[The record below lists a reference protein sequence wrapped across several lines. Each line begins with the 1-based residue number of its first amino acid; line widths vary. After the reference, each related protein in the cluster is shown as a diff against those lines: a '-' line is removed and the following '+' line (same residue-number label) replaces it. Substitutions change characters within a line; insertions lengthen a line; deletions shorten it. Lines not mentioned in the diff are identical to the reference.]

1 MTSRIVTPRMRW
13 CIGRIQET
21 FGVDGAVVDEAI
33 KAEGSFELLDGVL
46 SEGGPSSCFVFYQ
59 PVYEPTDSGDWILK
73 NPEPQLVFAR
83 GWEPGRLRAR
93 GKKACYFLR
102 LGPID
107 KEQSS
112 CNNLVHGELGD
123 DPLKSLEL
131 SLSRLYQPL
140 CESRASWG
148 QADEEQ
154 TREFLDACNKVSA
167 ELKESIKS
175 LYGGLE
181 LRKPDKRFEIDGAG
195 RNLAQRTK
203 DDQELVDHFEGLLEE
218 WCDQIETYL
227 ESTSADSYESSAPD
241 AGPMTELEAWKR
253 RMQRLT
259 SITEQLKTKDCKTV
273 IAVLSSLTKNPQDSN
288 RQKVFSLL
296 RRWKQ
301 IDINITEAAN
311 EAKDNVK
318 YLFTLEKFIEPLYS
332 GTPESVVDTLPALM
346 NSIKM
351 IHTIARYYNTMERMT
366 NLFSKIT
373 NQMISCCKK
382 CILVEN
388 PDLWSQDPEA
398 LVQRLEACLKLND
411 SYQENYRLTKD
422 KLLTMP
428 KGKQFDFSE
437 QQIFG
442 KFDLFCRR
450 VIKLIDMFSTIHQF
464 RALANHKLE
473 GMEALTD
480 QFQTIISEFRRKNH
494 DLLDYHNNK
503 FDRDYVEFNV
513 AISDL
518 ESSLQQF
525 INDSFERI
533 TSIENSL
540 NLLKKFQAILQR
552 ENLKSDLDS
561 KFNIIFQNY
570 GLELEVVQQLYER
583 HKHAPPIPRN
593 LPPVSGNIMWSR
605 HLLKRIEEPMKKFES
620 NQNVLSTKDAKRIIK
635 TYNKVARTLVAF
647 EYLWFQA
654 WQQSIETAK
663 AGLQATLIIRHPDD
677 DRLYVNFDQE
687 ILQLIREAKCLDR
700 MGIDIPESAKIVLLQ
715 ETKFK
720 SYYNDLQ
727 YALKEYERVTRR
739 VIPVA
744 ADLLK
749 PHMRDMEYKL
759 RPGMIT
765 LTWTSM
771 NIDAYK
777 HHIHTGLAKLEELV
791 TNINDIIE
799 NRIEKNLK
807 VVSKTVLVDLPSD
820 RSTQLS
826 DFVAMQEKRI
836 RVQSKFLHGKNV
848 EIEHAVNDLME
859 LVQSYPLDPH
869 IDAVSQ
875 EEITN
880 VKRNYRFKMYC
891 ALLKCTKNSLNMIKE
906 RVGNRGSGAGGGFLF
921 VERPFF
927 ELFVNLQTPKVQIT
941 PDLEDVQSAIN
952 KSALAVLKCSKS
964 LYDWDQDLVPEAE
977 RKTFFDEI
985 TCDLQIA
992 VVCLLLTGSVQGL
1005 KQNVTKY
1012 LERFYEYQW
1021 LWSDD
1026 KDRAYSKF
1034 MATKPTLPEYEAK
1047 LMEFQEVDRQINE
1060 ITSMHVIGAMSI
1072 NTSTLKNNLRYEVQ
1086 TWKLTF
1092 SRFLHEQAR
1101 GDMEDLYN
1109 YMKQTEQR
1117 LKRSENIKKLVHK
1130 ESSSSNSDVLQELS
1144 SIMDVLR
1151 EIRERESGIEQ
1162 EISPVLDMYSMLERF
1177 VGSQGLGDQ
1186 ENDNKEVLRYRWE
1199 CLVDYAERV
1208 TDELGELQES
1218 FKRKLL
1224 RDIKEFVN
1232 DVIVFRND
1240 FVANGPMVPGI
1251 SPKVAVDRLRRFHEE
1266 YEIRERKFNLYRN
1279 GEELFALQATSYPE
1293 LTKTK
1298 KELVLLDQLY
1308 KLYTDVIDTIDDWK
1322 QIEWEKVRDEIDAMA
1337 VKMDAFATRCKKM
1350 PGKLRDW
1357 DAYKDL
1363 KKQIDEF
1370 TVVLPLLQAL
1380 AKPSIMQRHW
1390 TEVSRKCGTE
1400 FVVGPEF
1407 RLCALLDA
1415 NLIPVAEDIE
1425 EICDSAD
1432 KQLQIQNKIAEIA
1445 EAWQLREFDFV
1456 VWKSRGIYVFKNVL
1470 PIVEDLEDSQMQL
1483 QTMLTMRHVFPFKNE
1498 AQAMLVTTSDTAE
1511 TLERWIKVQTLWC
1524 SLESVF
1530 SGGDIAKQL
1539 PMEAK
1544 KFQKIDKDFDKVMRK
1559 AFATKNVIQ
1568 ACQNDILKQNL
1579 IVFYNELEKCQKS
1592 LEGYLEQKR
1601 NKFPRFYFVS
1611 NPVLLQV
1618 LSQGSDPLAIQP
1630 FYEKIFDS
1638 IDEVVHDAENPQFIE
1653 GFFSRIGVDEERI
1666 PLSARVQCKGNIED
1680 WLMDLLAEHRNTMK
1694 DVARD
1699 CAARAG
1705 AITDASQLRPVVD
1718 ALPGQFALLA
1728 IQLNWSADCAEAL
1741 HVCKQKKTALKDCSA
1756 KAAQI
1761 LSELSSW
1768 CLTDLGTKMNRIKME
1783 SLVTIQVHQR
1793 DVITDIAALH
1803 KVKKISDP
1811 SDFEWQKQCRFEWR
1825 PDGKDAVSD
1834 SGALAISITD
1844 IEFNYS
1850 YEYLGCRDRLVITP
1864 LTDRCYIT
1872 LAQALGMGFGGA
1884 PAGPAGTGKTETV
1897 KDMGRALGV
1906 YVMVSNCS
1914 DQFSYLDCA
1923 KIFKGLCQGGLWG
1936 CFDEFNRITLPVLSV
1951 VAQQVLAIQNAKK
1964 AHATS
1969 FSFPGDPTPCHL
1981 NPVCGFFITM
1991 NPGYAGRQELP
2002 ENLKSLFRGVA
2013 MMVPDRMIIM
2023 KVKLCSVGYTTF
2035 TSLAKKFAQL
2045 YKLCEE
2051 QLSQQKHYDFG
2062 LRNILSVL
2070 RTCGANKRENLEKP
2084 EDFLMYRTLR
2094 DMNLSKLVA
2103 QDVPL
2108 FLSLLTDLF
2117 PKCTS
2122 PPVSIHPEIE
2132 PAIKEVALAK
2142 GLILEDAWVKKV
2154 VQLYETYKVRHGIM
2168 LVGPTGGGKTEIC
2181 NTLAAAL
2188 SKASDV
2194 TYKFARIN
2202 PKAIRAAE
2210 MYGEV
2215 DKVSGEWTTGVFA
2228 ATWAKMNQR
2237 SNRFNTWLICDGPV
2251 DAIWIEDLNTVLD
2264 DNKILTLANGD
2275 RIPMTD
2281 QNRILFEVESL
2292 RNASPAT
2299 VSRAGIIYVSE
2310 SDLDWYAVAK
2320 SWMQKQDPEHAAFLA
2335 TMLSKWIGTWS
2346 PSDPGELYQK
2356 LARADFGDEVIQTSR
2371 VGKISNLLSLLSSMM
2386 SSVKLSD
2393 TVVEMEEE
2401 LEKLFV
2407 MSLLWS
2413 FGGNL
2418 EPEGRQRFDDYLR
2431 TIDRDMLPELEEQD
2445 ETSFEYVVDLGSL
2458 TWQSWDPE
2466 AWEYPVIESKSSHA
2480 DSVATPRAQRES
2492 IDGVEGLNS
2501 GELSANKALG
2511 AESTLDF
2518 SNLLVPTM
2526 DSTRAC
2532 FLLDSMHQQGLP
2544 VMMVGGSGTAKTSTA
2559 LMFFAKL
2566 DPSVRTVKRV
2576 NFSSAT
2582 KPIGLQNAIESELD
2596 KRGGKNF
2603 GPAGGKKMTVFL
2615 DDISMPSINEWG
2627 DQPTL
2632 EFARQLIEFDCFAFL
2647 DKDKRGDM
2655 KHCEDLQYVA
2665 AMAHPGGGHNDV
2677 PSRLKRHF
2685 FIFNMV
2691 LPSMTSINNIYGQML
2706 AGRFSGDD
2714 GMLSGAAQEVIGKL
2728 TSATIQVWQ
2737 WAQRKFLPTPRK
2749 FHYVFNMRDVSRVF
2763 QGILLCPK
2771 ETILNCSVS
2780 APNEDQALTLVKL
2793 WKHEC
2798 ERVFCDKLV
2807 DQTDKLRYLDHAA
2820 IVLQDNFGDALAAK
2834 TAIRSDFEDSQLVQ
2848 QQHKD
2853 GVNGANSSGSVEGGI
2868 EDLDGAARVQADMG
2882 LEIVKK
2888 SAEPF
2893 VNFLR
2898 DDVLDADG
2906 DVVAKAPKVY
2916 EHGGRLG
2923 GLRERVADFMLKQNA
2938 EEPSKALKLVLFDDA
2953 LNNLLRISR
2962 IISMPRGSALLVG
2975 VGGSGKQSL
2984 TKLASYIA
2992 GYDLFQITPTKSYN
3006 VSSLLDDLRSLYRVA
3021 GQERR
3026 DVTFLFTDQDIKEEG
3041 FLEVLNMLL
3050 MTGEIPGLF
3059 SKEDMIGLTA
3069 DLEQHALRERGAD
3082 FEISPATLRQFFFD
3096 SCRDRL
3102 HVVLCMSPVNV
3113 HFAERARKFPGLI
3126 NCCTINWFLR
3136 WPDAAL
3142 KDVAN
3147 GLIGSYHPG
3156 EHGMYLRSEDGST
3169 DDDPA
3174 VRASLVEFM
3183 GSVHRI
3189 VVDSCTE
3196 YEKKMRRQVYQT
3208 PKSYLSFID
3217 TFKVQYETKLAR
3229 LQEKEERI
3237 SLGLE
3242 KLIQGAADVEE
3253 LKLVLAQEQEKLL
3266 KTTKETNRMIGDLE
3280 TKSLEAKK
3288 EQDKVNLIKG
3298 DCEEDAARIKLEKEA
3313 CEQDLAQ
3320 AQPYLDQAE
3329 SAIKSIK
3336 PAHINEVKKLAKPSD
3351 IIKLVFDGVLIL
3363 FKARLNPV
3371 KECTLTV
3378 KKQQVTFVEP
3388 SYSHA
3393 QKMMGSASFLK
3404 DLLEFSKSGKDL
3416 INDETIEFMMP
3427 YLNLSN
3433 FTPAV
3438 AKSASAA
3445 AEGLCTWVHAMR
3457 SYHEASK
3464 IVKPKLEALALA
3476 SSELETAQTNLD
3488 EASMRLDACK
3498 QTLHELQDSFNAKLR
3513 EKAGIEENAK
3523 LLQKKMT
3530 QAASLINGLANER
3543 RRWSED
3549 KAMFAA
3555 QKRRLVGDVAVSCA
3569 FVSYCGA
3576 FNQEFREDLVQHK
3589 LVREAA
3595 SLGVPVSEE
3604 VNPISFLVDA
3614 ATVSDWG
3621 LDGLPSDPLSVQNGI
3636 LVTQSS
3642 RYPLLVDPQG
3652 QALNWLV
3659 RKETRAERLPS
3670 FGVVQMN
3677 SPKLREHL
3685 ELAMSEGLAL
3695 IVAGVEEDL
3704 DPMLDPVLEKE
3715 VVRKGKSLYIN
3726 VADKACAFHPEFTAF
3741 FVSRLPN
3748 PHFSPE
3754 LQAKTTVVDFTVTL
3768 KGLED
3773 QLLDVVIGREQKA
3786 LQDQLEQVI
3795 EDVAVNTK
3803 LLMSENDKL
3812 LYKLTSNSGSLL
3824 DDEELVTVLK
3834 KVKETAETVKT
3845 KLRDAEE
3852 TRVSINEKREQ
3863 YRPVATRGAVLY
3875 FSIVECSAL
3884 NCMYQTSLQ
3893 QFNELFL
3900 KSTLEDYAPR
3910 NASVHKR
3917 VHNIIEALTYL
3928 TYRYINRGLY
3938 EKDKLTFVLVVTMK
3952 VLLVAGELTSRDMAA
3967 FFRGAATADPERV
3980 SKKKPAWM
3988 PDGAWLHAHALAQLV
4003 PFFRTLPEDISKSE
4017 AMWKMWFEN
4026 PRTETMTVPDYEDR
4040 FEASGVGSGAWNK
4053 LQVIRALRVDRT
4065 IPAVRNFVRAVPA
4078 MGARYVDPVTDTIES
4093 VYEDS
4098 SFSTPIIYL
4107 LSLGADPT
4115 DAIQQLGAKKKRA
4128 VSAVS
4133 MGQGQ
4138 EPVALKALDAAMRSG
4153 GWVLLQ
4159 NCDLGLNFMAGLE
4172 ETLKAMWAK
4181 SWDDQDALRASRVFL
4196 TAAPNEHFP
4205 MGILQM
4211 GIKVTNEAPQG
4222 IRAGMLRA
4230 FSTLV
4235 DQDRI
4240 DRVDAPVWR
4249 QLLYTLC
4256 FLHCTLA
4263 ERRKFGPLGWSVPYE
4278 FSAGDM
4284 VASVGYLEKALYSS
4298 STTSIAWPALAYI
4311 VGECVYGGKITDALD
4326 RRLMTAYADAWLNER
4341 VLSADFRFN
4350 ETDVSEDSFSYSV
4363 CDKQEHADY
4372 LRHIQALPEEESAG
4386 VFGLHPNAELKHR
4399 LLAAGELVDAVTST
4413 QPGSGVAVVS
4423 GAGSVEEATKD
4434 RCNELLSSMPSTD
4447 LATEVVTQIINEKRG
4462 GFGEPL
4468 NVVLSQECAL
4478 LQRVVDMAR
4487 FDLVQLVQAIDGEI
4501 TLTETLATAMHAVQN
4516 GAVPRHWLYT
4526 VAGDLRSWMAP
4537 SISSWFETLCSRHNQ
4552 LWSWLNSGP
4561 PSSFWLAGLQ
4571 NKKAFITATLQAVAR
4586 AHRDEE
4592 WALDDVVV
4600 YAEVSDLA
4608 GPEAA
4613 KSPPKEGVLVHGLFL
4628 EGARWVKPGLAESE
4642 PKQLFAP
4649 MPLVYLTATT
4659 VAQKMA
4665 ARASTSVYE
4674 CPLYTYPR
4682 RTGQHLV
4689 TMLDLPAGSVSPEH
4703 WTLRGVAVLCNQE

>member
-1 MTSRIVTPRMRW
+1 MRW

-21 FGVDGAVVDEAI
+21 FNIEGAEVDEAI
-33 KAEGSFELLDGVL
+33 KAEGSFELLDSVL
-46 SEGGPSSCFVFYQ
+46 SENGPNSCFVFYQ
-59 PVYEPTDSGDWILK
+59 PVYEQTGNGDWILR
-73 NPEPQLVFAR
+73 NPEPQLVFTR
-83 GWEPGRLRAR
+83 GWEPDRLRAR

-102 LGPID
+102 LGPLD
-107 KEQSS
+107 KEQAS
-112 CNNLVHGELGD
+112 CPNLVHGELGD

-140 CESRASWG
+140 CENRANWG
-148 QADEEQ
+148 KADEEQ
-154 TREFLDACNKVSA
+154 TREFLDACSKVSS

-181 LRKPDKRFEIDGAG
+181 LRKPDKRFELDGAG
-195 RNLAQRTK
+195 RNLSQRSK
-203 DDQELVDHFEGLLEE
+203 DDQELVDHFETLLEE
-218 WCDQIETYL
+218 WCNQIEAYL

-241 AGPMTELEAWKR
+241 AGPMTELESWKR

-332 GTPESVVDTLPALM
+332 GTPETVVDTLPALM

-373 NQMISCCKK
+373 NQMITCCKK
-382 CILVEN
+382 YILLEN
-388 PDLWSQDPEA
+388 VDLWSQNPEV

-480 QFQTIISEFRRKNH
+480 QFQHIISEFRKKNH

-663 AGLQATLIIRHPDD
+663 AGLQATLIIRHPED

-715 ETKFK
+715 ESKFK

-807 VVSKTVLVDLPSD
+807 VVSKTILVDIPSD

-836 RVQSKFLHGKNV
+836 RAQSKFLHGKNV

-859 LVQSYPLDPH
+859 LVQSYTLDPH
-869 IDAVSQ
+869 IEPVSQ
-875 EEITN
+875 EEIAN
-880 VKRNYRFKMYC
+880 VKRNYRYKMYC
-891 ALLKCTKNSLNMIKE
+891 ALLKCTKNSLNLIKE
-906 RVGNRGSGAGGGFLF
+906 RVGNRGSANGGGFLF

-941 PDLEDVQSAIN
+941 PDLEDVQNAIN

-964 LYDWDQDLVPEAE
+964 LYDWGQDQIPEE
-977 RKTFFDEI
+977 SRKTFFDEI

-1101 GDMEDLYN
+1101 SDMDDLYN

-1117 LKRSENIKKLVHK
+1117 LKRSENIKKLVQK

-1162 EISPVLDMYSMLERF
+1162 EIAPVLDMYSMLERF

-1208 TDELGELQES
+1208 TDELSELQES

-1279 GEELFALQATSYPE
+1279 GEDLFALQPTSYPE
-1293 LTKTK
+1293 LVKTK
-1298 KELVLLDQLY
+1298 KELLLLDQLY
-1308 KLYTDVIDTIDDWK
+1308 KLYTDVIDTIEDWK
-1322 QIEWEKVRDEIDAMA
+1322 QIEWEKARDEIDDMA
-1337 VKMDAFATRCKKM
+1337 SQMEVFAGRCKKM

-1407 RLCALLDA
+1407 RLCTLLDA
-1415 NLIPVAEDIE
+1415 HLIPVAEDIE

-1445 EAWQLREFDFV
+1445 EAWQLREFEFI
-1456 VWKSRGIYVFKNVL
+1456 VWKSRGIYVFKNVM
-1470 PIVEDLEDSQMQL
+1470 PIVEDLEEAQMQL
-1483 QTMLTMRHVFPFKNE
+1483 QTMLTMRHVVPFRDE
-1498 AQAMLVTTSDTAE
+1498 AQAMLITTSDTAE

-1559 AFATKNVIQ
+1559 AFDTKNVIQ

-1638 IDEVVHDAENPQFIE
+1638 IDEVVHEKDNSQNIE
-1653 GFFSRIGVDEERI
+1653 AFFSRLGTDEERI
-1666 PLSARVQCKGNIED
+1666 SLTNHVQCKGNIED
-1680 WLMDLLAEHRNTMK
+1680 WLMDLLNEHRNTMK
-1694 DVARD
+1694 EITRE
-1699 CAARAG
+1699 CAARASS
-1705 AITDASQLRPVVD
+1705 ITDPSQLRPIVD

-1728 IQLNWSADCAEAL
+1728 LQLNWSAECLEAL
-1741 HVCKQKKTALKDCSA
+1741 QACKQKKTALKDASA
-1756 KAAQI
+1756 KAGQI

-1768 CLTDLGTKMNRIKME
+1768 CLTDLGTKMTRVKIE

-1793 DVITDIAALH
+1793 DVINDIAALY

-1811 SDFEWQKQCRFEWR
+1811 HDFEWQKQCRFEWR

-1834 SGALAISITD
+1834 RGSLSIGITD
-1844 IEFNYS
+1844 VEFNYS

-1897 KDMGRALGV
+1897 KDMGRALGI

-1964 AHATS
+1964 AHSTS
-1969 FSFPGDPTPCHL
+1969 FMFPGDPVPCHL

-2023 KVKLCSVGYTTF
+2023 KVKLCSVGYSSFTT
-2035 TSLAKKFAQL
+2035 LAKKFAQL

-2070 RTCGANKRENLEKP
+2070 RTCGANKRDNLEKP
-2084 EDFLMYRTLR
+2084 EEYLMYRTLR

-2108 FLSLLTDLF
+2108 FLSLLADLF
-2117 PKCTS
+2117 PKCKS
-2122 PPVSIHPEIE
+2122 PPVSTYPEIE
-2132 PAIKEVALAK
+2132 SAISEVALSK
-2142 GLILEDAWVKKV
+2142 GLVLEDAWVKKV

-2168 LVGPTGGGKTEIC
+2168 LCGPTGGGKTEIC

-2188 SKASDV
+2188 SV
-2194 TYKFARIN
+2194 TTGTTYKFARIN

-2228 ATWAKMNQR
+2228 AIWAKMNHR
-2237 SNRFNTWLICDGPV
+2237 NNKFNTWLICDGPV

-2264 DNKILTLANGD
+2264 DNRILTLANGD

-2281 QNRILFEVESL
+2281 QNKIMFEVESL

-2310 SDLDWYAVAK
+2310 TDLDWYAVAK
-2320 SWMQKQDPEHAAFLA
+2320 SWMQKQDPDHAAFLN
-2335 TMLSKWIGTWS
+2335 TMFAKWIGTWS

-2356 LARADFGDEVIQTSR
+2356 LERAEFDDEVIQTSR
-2371 VGKISNLLSLLSSMM
+2371 VGKVSSLLSLLSSMM

-2401 LEKLFV
+2401 LEKMFV
-2407 MSLLWS
+2407 MSLIWS

-2418 EPEGRQRFDDYLR
+2418 EMEGRHKFDTHLR
-2431 TIDRDMLPELEEQD
+2431 TIDRDMLPELENSE
-2445 ETSFEYVVDLGSL
+2445 ETSFDYVFDLSSL
-2458 TWQSWDPE
+2458 TWQSWEPE
-2466 AWEYPVIESKSSHA
+2466 SWEYPAHASRPSNA
-2480 DSVATPRAQRES
+2480 DSHTES
-2492 IDGVEGLNS
+2492 LQMTS
-2501 GELSANKALG
+2501 SSSSLKSTGEPM
-2511 AESTLDF
+2511 LDF
-2518 SNLLVPTM
+2518 SNLLVPTL

-2532 FLLDSMHQQGLP
+2532 FLLDNMHRQRLP
-2544 VMMVGGSGTAKTSTA
+2544 IMMVGGSGTAKTSTA
-2559 LMFFAKL
+2559 LMYFAKI
-2566 DPSVRTVKRV
+2566 DQTTRTLKRI

-2582 KPIGLQNAIESELD
+2582 QPIGLQNAIEGELD

-2603 GPAGGKKMTVFL
+2603 GPTGGKKMTIFL

-2632 EFARQLIEFDCFAFL
+2632 EFARQLIEFNCFAFL

-2665 AMAHPGGGHNDV
+2665 AMAHPGGGHNDI
-2677 PSRLKRHF
+2677 PNRLKRHF

-2691 LPSMTSINNIYGQML
+2691 LPSITSINNIYGQML
-2706 AGRFSGDD
+2706 AGRFSNEDHL
-2714 GMLSGAAQEVIGKL
+2714 LSPAAHDVVVKL
-2728 TSATIQVWQ
+2728 TAATIQIWQ

-2771 ETILNCSVS
+2771 ETVLKCGITSPS
-2780 APNEDQALTLVKL
+2780 EDQALTLVKL

-2807 DQTDKLRYLDHAA
+2807 DQTDKLRYLEHVA
-2820 IVLQDNFGDALAAK
+2820 IVLQDNFGEALATKA
-2834 TAIRSDFEDSQLVQ
+2834 AIRSDLQDSQLLQ
-2848 QQHKD
+2848 QTHHETMSSAGSTVGDTDDFDAASKMD
-2853 GVNGANSSGSVEGGI
+2853 NSLGI
-2868 EDLDGAARVQADMG
+2868 
-2882 LEIVKK
+2882 EIVKK

-2898 DDVLDADG
+2898 DDILDRDG
-2906 DVVAKAPKVY
+2906 DILEKAPKVY
-2916 EHGGRLG
+2916 EHGGRLSSI
-2923 GLRERVADFMLKQNA
+2923 RERVAEFMHKQNT
-2938 EEPSKALKLVLFDDA
+2938 EQPSKALKLVLFDDA

-2962 IISMPRGSALLVG
+2962 IINMPRGSALLVG

-2992 GYDLFQITPTKSYN
+2992 GYDLFKIRPTKTYN
-3006 VSSLLDDLRSLYRVA
+3006 VNSLLEDLRVLYRIA

-3026 DVTFLFTDQDIKEEG
+3026 DVTFLFTDQDIKEES
-3041 FLEVLNMLL
+3041 FLEVLNTLL

-3069 DLEQHALRERGAD
+3069 DLEQHALRERGPE
-3082 FEISPATLRQFFFD
+3082 FEVTPASLRQFFFD

-3113 HFAERARKFPGLI
+3113 RFAERARKFPGLI

-3136 WPDAAL
+3136 WPEAAL
-3142 KDVAN
+3142 KDVAK
-3147 GLIGSYHPG
+3147 GLIGTYHPG
-3156 EHGMYLRSEDGST
+3156 KHGMYLRAEDGST
-3169 DDDPA
+3169 QDDPA
-3174 VRASLVEFM
+3174 VRSSLIMFM

-3217 TFKVQYETKLAR
+3217 TFKVQYEAKLAK

-3253 LKLVLAQEQEKLL
+3253 LKLVLAREQEKLM
-3266 KTTKETNRMIGDLE
+3266 KATKETNRMIGDLE

-3288 EQDKVNLIKG
+3288 EQDKVNVIKA

-3313 CEQDLAQ
+3313 CEHDLAQ
-3320 AQPYLDQAE
+3320 AQPFLDQAE

-3363 FKARLNPV
+3363 FKAKLNPV

-3378 KKQQVTFVEP
+3378 KKQQISFVEP
-3388 SYSHA
+3388 SYTNA

-3416 INDETIEFMMP
+3416 INDETIEFMTP
-3427 YLNLSN
+3427 YIELDN
-3433 FTPAV
+3433 FTPTV
-3438 AKSASAA
+3438 AKTASAA
-3445 AEGLCTWVHAMR
+3445 AEGLCTWVRAMK

-3464 IVKPKLEALALA
+3464 IVKPKLEALSVA

-3488 EASMRLDACK
+3488 AASQRLEACK
-3498 QTLHELQDSFNAKLR
+3498 QTLHELQETFNIKLR
-3513 EKAGIEENAK
+3513 EKANIEEGAK
-3523 LLQKKMT
+3523 VLQKKMT

-3576 FNQEFREDLVQHK
+3576 FNQEFREELVQRK
-3589 LVREAA
+3589 LVREAS
-3595 SLGVPVSEE
+3595 SLGVPVSTE

-3614 ATVSDWG
+3614 ATVGDWS

-3642 RYPLLVDPQG
+3642 RYPLLIDPQG

-3659 RKETRAERLPS
+3659 RMETRANRMPS

-3685 ELAMSEGLAL
+3685 EMAMSEGLAF
-3695 IVAGVEEDL
+3695 IVAGVEEEL
-3704 DPMLDPVLEKE
+3704 DPMLDPVLEKQ

-3726 VADKACAFHPEFTAF
+3726 VADKACAYHPAFKAF

-3773 QLLDVVIGREQKA
+3773 QLLDIVIGREQKA

-3834 KVKETAETVKT
+3834 KVKETAETVT
-3845 KLRDAEE
+3845 AKLRDAEE

-3893 QFNELFL
+3893 QFNGLFL
-3900 KSTLEDYAPR
+3900 KSTLEEYAPR

-3917 VHNIIEALTYL
+3917 VNNIIEALTYL
-3928 TYRYINRGLY
+3928 TYRYINRGFY

-3952 VLLVAGELTSRDMAA
+3952 VLLVAGELTSRDMFA
-3967 FFRGAATADPERV
+3967 FFRGASAVDSEKLA
-3980 SKKKPAWM
+3980 KKKPAWIPEPTWM
-3988 PDGAWLHAHALAQLV
+3988 SVNALAQLV
-4003 PFFRTLPEDISKSE
+4003 PFFRTLPEDIVKSE
-4017 AMWKMWFEN
+4017 PMWKMWFEN
-4026 PRTETMTVPDYEDR
+4026 PRPETLTVPDYEDR
-4040 FEASGVGSGAWNK
+4040 FEASSLGAGPWNK
-4053 LQVIRALRVDRT
+4053 LQIIRAMRVDRMT
-4065 IPAVRNFVRAVPA
+4065 QAVRNFIRAVPA
-4078 MGARYVDPVTDTIES
+4078 MGARYVDPVTDTIET
-4093 VYEDS
+4093 VYDDS
-4098 SFSTPIIYL
+4098 DYTTPIIYL
-4107 LSLGADPT
+4107 LSVGADPT
-4115 DAIQQLGAKKKRA
+4115 DAIQQIGAKKKRP

-4138 EPVALKALDAAMRSG
+4138 EPVALKALDSAMRSG
-4153 GWVLLQ
+4153 GWALLQ
-4159 NCDLGLNFMAGLE
+4159 NCDLGLNFMSSLE
-4172 ETLKAMWAK
+4172 ETLKTMWAK

-4205 MGILQM
+4205 LGILQM
-4211 GIKVTNEAPQG
+4211 GIKVTNEAPNG

-4256 FLHCTLA
+4256 FLHCTMA

-4278 FSAGDM
+4278 FSAGDL
-4284 VASVGYLEKALYSS
+4284 VASVGYLEKALYAS
-4298 STTSIAWPALAYI
+4298 STTSVAWPALAYI
-4311 VGECVYGGKITDALD
+4311 VGECVYGGKITDGLD
-4326 RRLMTAYADAWLNER
+4326 RRLMTTYATAWLNER

-4350 ETDVSEDSFSYSV
+4350 ETDVVEDNFNYSV

-4399 LLAAGELVDAVTST
+4399 LLAAGHLIDAVAST
-4413 QPGSGVAVVS
+4413 QPGMGSVATAGS
-4423 GAGSVEEATKD
+4423 GSVEEATKD
-4434 RCNELLSSMPSTD
+4434 RCNELLGSMPNADFSM
-4447 LATEVVTQIINEKRG
+4447 EIVTSIINEKRG
-4462 GFGEPL
+4462 GFSEPL
-4468 NVVLSQECAL
+4468 NVVLSQECSL

-4487 FDLVQLVQAIDGEI
+4487 YDLVQLVQAVDGEI
-4501 TLTETLATAMHAVQN
+4501 TLTETLATAMQAVRN
-4516 GAVPRHWLYT
+4516 GSVPRHWLYT
-4526 VAGDLRSWMAP
+4526 VAGDLRSWMAT
-4537 SISSWFETLCSRHNQ
+4537 SITSWFETLSSRHHQ
-4552 LWSWLNSGP
+4552 LSVWLNNGQP
-4561 PSSFWLAGLQ
+4561 ASFWLAGLQ

-4600 YAEVSDLA
+4600 YAEVSDIA
-4608 GPEAA
+4608 SSDAA
-4613 KSPPKEGVLVHGLFL
+4613 KAPPKEGVFVHGLFL
-4628 EGARWVKPGLAESE
+4628 EGARWAKSGLTESE

-4665 ARASTSVYE
+4665 ARASTAVYE

-4689 TMLDLPAGSVSPEH
+4689 TIIDLPAGAASPEH
-4703 WTLRGVAVLCNQE
+4703 WILRGVALLCNQDV